1 VVHTN
6 KSIVPLIVAGLV
18 TAITCSYAEKSG
30 RGFLLGGIS
39 SGGAS
44 APKEGDIKL
53 QDQQGHWY
61 LVQGIPENPPP
72 YTDKSVTV
80 AIIDSGVLV
89 DHPQLKGLIAEQR
102 DFTGEGVADRIGH
115 GTLVTI
121 IALAPL
127 AALPPE
133 ERAKIPSFRF
143 IVAKVANADGSIDK
157 DAVIYAINWAVE
169 RGAKVVNLSLG
180 FREGT
185 DDFSGLCD
193 IIAKSANTFFAAAA
207 GNFGPNVR
215 VYPAACKA
223 DNLMAVGASNPDG
236 SIAAYSGHGD
246 VAAPGTVI
254 LVPSNRRP

>member
-1 VVHTN
+1 VAHTN
-6 KSIVPLIVAGLV
+6 KSIIAFVVAGFVATL
-18 TAITCSYAEKSG
+18 TCAHAEKSG
-30 RGFLLGGIS
+30 RGFLLGGVS
-39 SGGAS
+39 GGGAS
-44 APKEGDIKL
+44 VPKEGDIKL
-53 QDQQGHWY
+53 KDQQGRWY

-121 IALAPL
+121 ITLAPL

-133 ERAKIPSFRF
+133 ERAKLPPFRF

-157 DAVIYAINWAVE
+157 DAVIYAIQWVVE
-169 RGAKVVNLSLG
+169 RGARVVNLSLG

-185 DDFSGLCD
+185 DDYSGLCD
-193 IIAKSANTFFAAAA
+193 IIAKSSNTFFAAAA

-215 VYPAACKA
+215 VYPAACKTN
-223 DNLMAVGASNPDG
+223 NLMSVGASNPDG
-236 SIAAYSGHGD
+236 SLATYSGHGD
-246 VAAPGTVI
+246 IVAPGTVV